1 MASRATAAGSAP
13 RLWRESRVQLAL
25 ALLGGLSMLPP
36 YVGPPLGLGLDVRT
50 SVEVVD
56 HVLAGALVALCGG
69 LAALLVRRRPQAQ
82 AGVPV
87 LVLYSTAF
95 LAGLFQ
101 TAAHAPLL
109 LEAGEPLTPWGAV
122 VLHSTLAPVITVT
135 ALLLVARVY
144 GGFPESS
151 GGEVSRRRRRQ

>member
-1 MASRATAAGSAP
+1 MGSRATAPGSGP
-13 RLWRESRVQLAL
+13 RPWRESRVQLAL

-36 YVGPPLGLGLDVRT
+36 YVGPPLGLGLDVPA

-56 HVLAGALVALCGG
+56 HVLAGGLVALCGG
-69 LAALLVRRRPQAQ
+69 LAALVVQRRPQAQ
-82 AGVPV
+82 AGIPL

-109 LEAGEPLTPWGAV
+109 HEAGEPLTPWGAV
-122 VLHSTLAPVITVT
+122 VLHSTLAPVVTVT
-135 ALLLVARVY
+135 ALRLVARVY

-151 GGEVSRRRRRQ
+151 RGEVSRPWRRQ